1 MNTTVLEQGVR
12 SRLYAAVERL
22 RNLSYQSEARI
33 IVGVLLA
40 YAALLLLILLLPGR
54 TYLGN
59 YSNDFMIFVDGAYRI
74 IVGQIPNR
82 DFHTPLGP
90 LAFLLP
96 GLGLWTGGSMGAM
109 MPIATAAFTILFAP
123 LMLYVVATR
132 LPLGWALAFG
142 MFMLLLVI
150 VPLNPGEPPDRTSFA
165 MFYNRFCWAM
175 LSTLFLMIL
184 RDKSGTHR
192 PWLDAAVMA
201 ALLLLMF
208 YLKVNYAAVG
218 LGFTLGLILLRD
230 TRRAALLALAI
241 TAVGVLLMELFWSAT
256 GNYLAD
262 IRVAA
267 EASGTWRGSVFT
279 LGRYVIDNLSD
290 FILVAGIMSVALL
303 RGARPMHLLFALYMA
318 VTGILLLNQSAQGVQ
333 IITLIPAALVAVLA
347 PSKSAIRERFWP
359 GLVGALVIAALVTP
373 PAARNILALG
383 YEVVKAAQA
392 PSNDPLY
399 EQLDGVIT
407 HETGSSDLT
416 PSLAELV
423 DVYRTGLANVET
435 VNMLRHSPRRHP
447 INQTEYLR
455 SLEEAR
461 QVLQSDPKLAGRVF
475 AFDMANPLNAL
486 AGRTPPTGVDAW
498 NHLRRTFSPDI
509 YRAPELEFADVDV
522 VMWPKMPVELTT
534 FQAMRKLYGP
544 YVESHYELVTEST
557 YWRAYRRKA
566 N

>member
-1 MNTTVLEQGVR
+1 MNTVVLDQGGK
-12 SRLYAAVERL
+12 SRLHAAVECL
-22 RNLSYQSEARI
+22 RNLSYRSETRI

-40 YAALLLLILLLPGR
+40 YAALLLLLLLLPGR

-74 IVGQIPNR
+74 VVGQIPNR

-90 LAFLLP
+90 IAFLLP
-96 GLGLWTGGSMGAM
+96 GLGLWAGGGMGAM

-123 LMLYVVATR
+123 LLLYVVATR

-142 MFMLLLVI
+142 VFMLLLVI

-175 LSTLFLMIL
+175 LSTLFLMTL
-184 RDKSGTHR
+184 RDKSGAQR
-192 PWLDAAVMA
+192 PWLDAAVMS

-218 LGFTLGLILLRD
+218 LGFTLGLVFLRD
-230 TRRAALLALAI
+230 TRRAALLALVM
-241 TAVGVLLMELFWSAT
+241 TAAGVLLIELFWSAT
-256 GNYLAD
+256 GNYIAD

-267 EASGTWRGSVFT
+267 QASGTWRGSVFT

-290 FILVAGIMSVALL
+290 FMLVAGIMSVALL
-303 RGARPMHLLFALYMA
+303 RGARPMHLLFASYMA

-333 IITLIPAALVAVLA
+333 IITLIPAALVAILA
-347 PSKSAIRERFWP
+347 PGKTTVRDHFWP
-359 GLVGALVIAALVTP
+359 TLVGALVIAALVTP

-423 DVYRTGLANVET
+423 DVYRTGIADIET

-461 QVLQSDPKLAGRVF
+461 QVLQSDPKLTGRVF

-509 YRAPELEFADVDV
+509 YRAPELEFANVDV

-544 YVESHYELVTEST
+544 YVGSHYELVTEST
-557 YWRAYRRKA
+557 YWRAYRRKTD
-566 N
+566 